1 LIFELS
7 KNKSLHYLLSKVDLD
22 EETSKLVEENASA
35 SLIKMS
41 LENNINSSNLIVYR
55 KYIIKADEKDK
66 EEKDRIRDEGELGSE
81 SLDDVEEQEQKDSET
96 VGFGQSRRDANL
108 RAAKKETNILGSTKK
123 KKALSDAQEIKR
135 MVEGMEAILSTAT
148 IEESNG
154 KLTIKQGGG
163 AFRQIAPTAAKS
175 NKLIKLIQEVKPEYL
190 EKLFTG
196 YIATHKDG
204 YRVFDGFT
212 SKKDKDTKEI
222 QETPSLSRSVNIDE
236 LQSKLNALVEEK
248 HTYKGQTEP
257 LILRMLG
264 LLHIKTFK
272 YTPLYLKDTRRYKNE
287 LNDIRRLTMGKSP
300 VKVGV
305 GEKVLNKIKSLDK
318 QLFSL
323 QYILEDTY
331 TNISTLNAAKKDIT
345 KLVERKINRL
355 VTSYRTLIAEKKID
369 KEDFKRMKNLL
380 DELNK
385 NPAAY
390 EDEAR
395 EEIEQDIDAE
405 SRKLDTYIQKI
416 ESITPLKEVNSELKM
431 ILNDYDKKISIQAV
445 NVILSKILN
454 AQVKTNVTFK
464 KLNTLLEKNQDKITL
479 GVSSYLQDSADSSQ
493 LTMDSEGID
502 YEGMATVSV
511 EFNSKVDKLTE
522 KINGYTEIVRA
533 QTTELRTLI
542 FGEGQ

>member
-1 LIFELS
+1 M
-7 KNKSLHYLLSKVDLD
+7 HYLLSKVDLD

-55 KYIIKADEKDK
+55 KYIIKADEEDK
-66 EEKDRIRDEGELGSE
+66 EEQNRIKDELRSE
-81 SLDDVEEQEQKDSET
+81 SLDDVEEQEQKDSEP
-96 VGFGQSRRDANL
+96 VAFGQSRRDAKL
-108 RAAKKETNILGSTKK
+108 RAATKEKNILGSTKK

-135 MVEGMEAILSTAT
+135 MVEGMEGVLSTAT

-190 EKLFTG
+190 EKLFSG

-222 QETPSLSRSVNIDE
+222 QETPSLTRSVNIDE

-300 VKVGV
+300 MKVGV

-318 QLFSL
+318 KLFSL

-331 TNISTLNAAKKDIT
+331 TNISTLDKAKKNIT
-345 KLVERKINRL
+345 ELVEKKINRL
-355 VTSYRTLIAEKKID
+355 VTSYRTLVAEKKID

-395 EEIEQDIDAE
+395 EEIEQDIDTE
-405 SRKLDTYIQKI
+405 RRKLETYIRKI
-416 ESITPLKEVNSELKM
+416 ESIAPLKEVNSELKM
-431 ILNDYDKKISIQAV
+431 IINDYDKKVSIQAV
-445 NVILSKILN
+445 NAILSKILN
-454 AQVKTNVTFK
+454 AQVKANVTFN
-464 KLNTLLEKNQDKITL
+464 KLNKLLEENQDKITL
-479 GVSSYLQDSADSSQ
+479 GVSSYLEDSADSSQ

-502 YEGMATVSV
+502 YEGMATVSA

-522 KINGYTEIVRA
+522 KINGYTEIVKA

>member
-1 LIFELS
+1 
-7 KNKSLHYLLSKVDLD
+7 
-22 EETSKLVEENASA
+22 
-35 SLIKMS
+35 
-41 LENNINSSNLIVYR
+41 
-55 KYIIKADEKDK
+55 
-66 EEKDRIRDEGELGSE
+66 
-81 SLDDVEEQEQKDSET
+81 
-96 VGFGQSRRDANL
+96 
-108 RAAKKETNILGSTKK
+108 
-123 KKALSDAQEIKR
+123 
-135 MVEGMEAILSTAT
+135 
-148 IEESNG
+148 
-154 KLTIKQGGG
+154 
-163 AFRQIAPTAAKS
+163 
-175 NKLIKLIQEVKPEYL
+175 
-190 EKLFTG
+190 
-196 YIATHKDG
+196 
-204 YRVFDGFT
+204 
-212 SKKDKDTKEI
+212 
-222 QETPSLSRSVNIDE
+222 
-236 LQSKLNALVEEK
+236 
-248 HTYKGQTEP
+248 
-257 LILRMLG
+257 
-264 LLHIKTFK
+264 
-272 YTPLYLKDTRRYKNE
+272 
-287 LNDIRRLTMGKSP
+287 
-300 VKVGV
+300 
-305 GEKVLNKIKSLDK
+305 
-318 QLFSL
+318 
-323 QYILEDTY
+323 
-331 TNISTLNAAKKDIT
+331 
-345 KLVERKINRL
+345 
-355 VTSYRTLIAEKKID
+355 
-369 KEDFKRMKNLL
+369 MKNLL

-522 KINGYTEIVRA
+522 KINGYTEIVRT

>member
-55 KYIIKADEKDK
+55 KYIIKADEEDK
-66 EEKDRIRDEGELGSE
+66 EEKNRIKDELRSE
-81 SLDDVEEQEQKDSET
+81 SLDDVEEQKRKDSET
-96 VGFGQSRRDANL
+96 VGFGQSRKDANL
-108 RAAKKETNILGSTKK
+108 RAAKKEKNILSSTKK

-135 MVEGMEAILSTAT
+135 MVEGMEGVLSTAT
-148 IEESNG
+148 IEELNG
-154 KLTIKQGGG
+154 KLTIKQGGR

-222 QETPSLSRSVNIDE
+222 QETPSLTRSVNIDE

-272 YTPLYLKDTRRYKNE
+272 YTPIYLKDTRRYKNE

-300 VKVGV
+300 MKVGV

-318 QLFSL
+318 KLFSL
-323 QYILEDTY
+323 QYVLEDTY
-331 TNISTLNAAKKDIT
+331 TNISTLDKAKKNIT
-345 KLVERKINRL
+345 ILVEKKINRL
-355 VTSYRTLIAEKKID
+355 VTSYRTLVAEKKID

-395 EEIEQDIDAE
+395 EEIEQDIDTE
-405 SRKLDTYIQKI
+405 RRKLETYIRKI
-416 ESITPLKEVNSELKM
+416 ESIAPLKEVNSELKM
-431 ILNDYDKKISIQAV
+431 IINDYDKKVSIQAV
-445 NVILSKILN
+445 NAILSKILN
-454 AQVKTNVTFK
+454 AQVKANVTFN
-464 KLNTLLEKNQDKITL
+464 KLNKLLEENQDKITL
-479 GVSSYLQDSADSSQ
+479 GVSSYLEDSADSSQ

-502 YEGMATVSV
+502 YEGMATVSA

-522 KINGYTEIVRA
+522 KINGYTEIVKA